1 MLYRKILFE
10 NTTNLF
16 IQLFRYTLVGGLAF
30 VVDFG
35 LLFFLTEY
43 VRLHY
48 LISATISF
56 LAGLLVNYVISTQW
70 IFRDSKIK
78 NKKVEFILFG
88 LIGVIGLILN
98 NVLIYLFTDVVG
110 LYYMLSKLVTA
121 IIVYMWNF
129 LGGFRGECGVS
140 LFLV

>member
-78 NKKVEFILFG
+78 NKKVEFVLFG

-110 LYYMLSKLVTA
+110 LYYILSKLVTA

-129 LGGFRGECGVS
+129 LGRRYF
-140 LFLV
+140 LFNAKSKM

>member
-43 VRLHY
+43 VCLHY

-129 LGGFRGECGVS
+129 LGRRYF
-140 LFLV
+140 LFNAKSKM

>member
-70 IFRDSKIK
+70 IFRDSNIK

-88 LIGVIGLILN
+88 LIGVIGIILN
-98 NVLIYLFTDVVG
+98 NVIIYLFTDVVG

-129 LGGFRGECGVS
+129 LGRRYF
-140 LFLV
+140 LFNAKSKM

>member
-88 LIGVIGLILN
+88 LIGIICYLN
-98 NVLIYLFTDVVG
+98 
-110 LYYMLSKLVTA
+110 
-121 IIVYMWNF
+121 
-129 LGGFRGECGVS
+129 
-140 LFLV
+140 

>member
-56 LAGLLVNYVISTQW
+56 LVGLLVNYVISTQW

-129 LGGFRGECGVS
+129 LGRRYF
-140 LFLV
+140 LFNAKSKM

>member
-88 LIGVIGLILN
+88 LIGVIGIILN
-98 NVLIYLFTDVVG
+98 NVIIYLFTDVVG

-129 LGGFRGECGVS
+129 LGRRYF
-140 LFLV
+140 LFNAKSKM

>member
-129 LGGFRGECGVS
+129 LGRRYF
-140 LFLV
+140 LFNAKSKM